1 MNTWK
6 TANAV
11 VRQVACRRTLA
22 TELRVRD
29 DAGGWDW

>member
-6 TANAV
+6 TADAGFD
-11 VRQVACRRTLA
+11 VRRALA

-29 DAGGWDW
+29 DVGGWAW